1 MKDPFSLEAKYYDK
15 IWGSTRNPELYEE
28 QALFLHRI
36 LEEHKAGRVLDL
48 ACGTGG
54 HCLELTKLGHEVVG
68 LDISQAM
75 LERAKQKLSEARL
88 KADFVL
94 SDIRETYSSLER
106 EKTALPFDAAICMG
120 YSLAHV
126 LDDRSLEKTLEEA
139 RRILRK
145 NGVFIFLVRNAKHLR
160 DDLMGQLRMDTLIDE
175 PGLQLALLCYNYRDD
190 NNSDVLVWNTLW
202 LINDHGKTDFQVRT
216 HRLRWF
222 RYGHLRQVL
231 EDHNFS
237 VLSTYGDALGREEFE
252 QDMHDT
258 ILMVCRKR

>member
-36 LEEHKAGRVLDL
+36 LEKHEAVRVLDL

-54 HCLELTKLGHEVVG
+54 HCLELTKLGHKVVG

-75 LERAKQKLSEARL
+75 LERAEEKLSGEGS

-94 SDIRETYSSLER
+94 TDMKEAYSSLKR
-106 EKTALPFDAAICMG
+106 EKASLPFDGAICMG
-120 YSLAHV
+120 YSFAHM
-126 LDDRSLEKTLEEA
+126 LDDRSLVQTLEEV
-139 RRILRK
+139 RRILRQD
-145 NGVFIFLVRNAKHLR
+145 GLFIFLVRNAKHLG
-160 DDLMGQLRMDTLIDE
+160 DDLMRQVRMDTLLNE
-175 PGLQLALLCYNYRDD
+175 PGLQLALLCYNYRNDS
-190 NNSDVLVWNTLW
+190 NPDVLVWNALW
-202 LINDHGKTDFQVRT
+202 LINDHGKTDFQIRT

-222 RYGHLRQVL
+222 RYGHLKQLL

-237 VLSTYGDALGREEFE
+237 VISTYGDALGREEFQE
-252 QDMHDT
+252 DMHDSML
-258 ILMVCRKR
+258 IVCRKR